1 MINKEEFT
9 SLYRKYIDGHITPE
23 EYRLLEEYQ
32 DGMELAEF
40 DSNDIPIDKVALRNR
55 IWQRLNNSRQ
65 QQKVRWIGNAYR
77 VSAAACFLLV
87 ISLLWW
93 RTQHN
98 EIPAAKHLVAQVK
111 HPAIKPGGNKAY
123 LTMANGTIIQLTG
136 AKNGELATQAGFR
149 ISKAKNGLITY
160 QQLAD
165 NGNAQNITNAY
176 NTITTPRG
184 GQYQIILS
192 DGTQVWLNSASS
204 LRYPVSFTGNTR
216 QVELTGEAYFEV
228 AKNAHMPFH
237 VQAGAATVQ
246 VLGTHFNINSYP
258 DNAEVVTTLLE
269 GSVRMQK
276 GTATSMLIPGQQGIT
291 ANNQNNIQVQKADIT
306 EVMGWKNGY
315 FVFHDENITNI
326 MKQVSR
332 WYDIDVEYDGDVKDR
347 EFGGTVSRYKDVTE
361 LLNNMELTQAIHY
374 KIIGRRVIIMR

>member
-77 VSAAACFLLV
+77 VSAAACFLLA

-149 ISKAKNGLITY
+149 ISK
-160 QQLAD
+160 
-165 NGNAQNITNAY
+165 
-176 NTITTPRG
+176 
-184 GQYQIILS
+184 
-192 DGTQVWLNSASS
+192 
-204 LRYPVSFTGNTR
+204 
-216 QVELTGEAYFEV
+216 
-228 AKNAHMPFH
+228 
-237 VQAGAATVQ
+237 
-246 VLGTHFNINSYP
+246 
-258 DNAEVVTTLLE
+258 
-269 GSVRMQK
+269 
-276 GTATSMLIPGQQGIT
+276 
-291 ANNQNNIQVQKADIT
+291 
-306 EVMGWKNGY
+306 
-315 FVFHDENITNI
+315 
-326 MKQVSR
+326 
-332 WYDIDVEYDGDVKDR
+332 
-347 EFGGTVSRYKDVTE
+347 
-361 LLNNMELTQAIHY
+361 
-374 KIIGRRVIIMR
+374 